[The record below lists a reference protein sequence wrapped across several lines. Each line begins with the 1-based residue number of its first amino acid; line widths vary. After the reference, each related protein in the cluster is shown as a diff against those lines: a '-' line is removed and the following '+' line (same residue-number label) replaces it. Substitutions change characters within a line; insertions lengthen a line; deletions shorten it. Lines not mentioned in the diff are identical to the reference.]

1 MYDESAEGQYTDD
14 DDYDDY
20 DDANYD
26 ADEDGGGGGGG
37 GVGQSAAVGGAKDK
51 AGEDFPMLEMKVRA
65 CVRACV
71 NA

>member
-26 ADEDGGGGGGG
+26 ADEDGGGGG